1 MRVIGAKGNKYSYYA
16 CGTQRYKHGDC
27 DVPTIHKDKIEYIT
41 YLTIVDYIK
50 AHKQSII
57 AEFLRQAEANDDKV
71 RENELRQKIGVQ
83 KNKAKNLLALYDGTD
98 DMVLNAYKE
107 AKKTLDMMEAELIE
121 LNKNDYSAINQD
133 ILEAFIDSFI
143 TEVGVSD
150 AFLKKFFDS
159 LDVKVIVN
167 NKNAEIQLNLSVLP
181 FVVALK
187 GIEPLISP

>member
-1 MRVIGAKGNKYSYYA
+1 M
-16 CGTQRYKHGDC
+16 
-27 DVPTIHKDKIEYIT
+27 
-41 YLTIVDYIK
+41 
-50 AHKQSII
+50 
-57 AEFLRQAEANDDKV
+57 
-71 RENELRQKIGVQ
+71 
-83 KNKAKNLLALYDGTD
+83 YDGTD
-98 DMVLNAYKE
+98 DMVLSAYKQ
-107 AKKTLDMMEAELIE
+107 AKKTLDMMEAELID
-121 LNKNDYSAINQD
+121 LNKNDYSAINKD

-150 AFLKKFFDS
+150 VFLKKFFDS

>member
-1 MRVIGAKGNKYSYYA
+1 MRA
-16 CGTQRYKHGDC
+16 D
-27 DVPTIHKDKIEYIT
+27 
-41 YLTIVDYIK
+41 
-50 AHKQSII
+50 
-57 AEFLRQAEANDDKV
+57 
-71 RENELRQKIGVQ
+71 ELRKKIGVQ

-159 LDVKVIVN
+159 LDVN

>member
-1 MRVIGAKGNKYSYYA
+1 M
-16 CGTQRYKHGDC
+16 T
-27 DVPTIHKDKIEYIT
+27 VP
-41 YLTIVDYIK
+41 

-57 AEFLRQAEANDDKV
+57 TEFLNQSENREEKV
-71 RENELRQKIGVQ
+71 RADELRKKIGVQ
-83 KNKAKNLLALYDGTD
+83 KNKAKNLLALYDETD
-98 DMVLNAYKE
+98 DMVLSAYKQ
-107 AKKTLDMMEAELIE
+107 AKKTLDMMEAELID
-121 LNKNDYSAINQD
+121 LNKNDYSAINKD

-150 AFLKKFFDS
+150 VFLKKFFDS

>member
-1 MRVIGAKGNKYSYYA
+1 
-16 CGTQRYKHGDC
+16 
-27 DVPTIHKDKIEYIT
+27 
-41 YLTIVDYIK
+41 
-50 AHKQSII
+50 
-57 AEFLRQAEANDDKV
+57 
-71 RENELRQKIGVQ
+71 
-83 KNKAKNLLALYDGTD
+83 
-98 DMVLNAYKE
+98 MVLNAYKE

>member
-1 MRVIGAKGNKYSYYA
+1 
-16 CGTQRYKHGDC
+16 
-27 DVPTIHKDKIEYIT
+27 
-41 YLTIVDYIK
+41 
-50 AHKQSII
+50 
-57 AEFLRQAEANDDKV
+57 
-71 RENELRQKIGVQ
+71 
-83 KNKAKNLLALYDGTD
+83 
-98 DMVLNAYKE
+98 MVLNAYKE

-159 LDVKVIVN
+159 LDVKVIVS

-187 GIEPLISP
+187 LYIDMAKLRTQRVLTPNHKKSLYYSN

>member
-1 MRVIGAKGNKYSYYA
+1 M
-16 CGTQRYKHGDC
+16 T
-27 DVPTIHKDKIEYIT
+27 VP
-41 YLTIVDYIK
+41 

-57 AEFLRQAEANDDKV
+57 TEFLNQSEN
-71 RENELRQKIGVQ
+71 REEKLRADELRKKIGVQ

-159 LDVKVIVN
+159 LDVN